1 MSDTFGPSGGVGGS
15 PYNAP
20 APTTGGPWKISGV
33 QGRSGSRI
41 DQIELVWSSMNGG
54 GSQSSDQF
62 GGDGGDPFQFSVASG
77 DYLTEIIG
85 TVGVNNG
92 SVLLFSMQLLTQNGN
107 KSPVFGTQ
115 TSTPFSFQCPP
126 GYQITGI
133 VGRSGSGVDALGV
146 YIDPIKSA

>member
-15 PYNAP
+15 AYSAP
-20 APTTGGPWKISGV
+20 APTTGGPWKITGV

-41 DQIELVWSSMNGG
+41 DQVEIVWSSQNGG
-54 GSQSSDQF
+54 GSSSDQF
-62 GGDGGDPFQFSVASG
+62 GGTGGNPFSFSIPNN
-77 DYLTEIIG
+77 DYLTQIMG

-107 KSPVFGTQ
+107 KSPVLGTA

-133 VGRSGSGVDALGV
+133 LGRSGSGVDALGV
-146 YIDPIKSA
+146 YLDPIKT